1 MGKHHQGGEVSQEVA
16 SAGTVLDGPGALGG
30 GRNTPYRP
38 WRESAV
44 PKLMWGLTRGGG
56 RVYASLEPEP
66 KMEIPGEKIKER
78 QMWSGRC
85 IVEC

>member
-1 MGKHHQGGEVSQEVA
+1 MGKHYQGGEVSQEVA
-16 SAGTVLDGPGALGG
+16 SA
-30 GRNTPYRP
+30 YRP
-38 WRESAV
+38 WQESAV